1 MTDNSSKMP
10 AEFQYT
16 QHISVNF
23 KYSVIFSDSI
33 FNSSNN
39 TFRNVIKNDGSK
51 NKRKVFFIL
60 EKNIVEFYPTITS
73 DIKAYCEKNND
84 ILSITSE
91 PHGIEGGEVLKSR
104 DTISFLCS
112 LMAENAL
119 CRQSYI
125 IIIGGGAFL
134 DTVGFAASIVHRGIR
149 QIRIPTTVLSQND
162 SGVGVKT
169 AVNMHGIKNFL
180 GTFAPPYAVINDA
193 TFLKTLP
200 YRDWASGVP
209 EAFKVAMIKDKD
221 FFYWLCEHCTEIS
234 QRDLKT
240 MKYLIRRC
248 AELHLNHIATSG
260 DPFEFGSARPL
271 DFGHWSA
278 HKLEMLSNGEI
289 RHGEAVGIGLLLDT
303 LYAVKKGYTEQS
315 IFDKLLDSLQTLKLP
330 IFNKHL
336 LADENGTY
344 TILAGIEEFREHL
357 GGELHITMPKGIG
370 EKIEINEMD
379 DDIIIENIKYLEKL

>member
-1 MTDNSSKMP
+1 MTDNSSEMP
-10 AEFQYT
+10 IEFQYT
-16 QHISVNF
+16 QQISVNF
-23 KYSVIFSDSI
+23 KYSVMFSDSI
-33 FNSSNN
+33 FDSSNK
-39 TFRNVIKNDGSK
+39 TFRNVIQNDGSK

-60 EKNIVEFYPTITS
+60 EKNIINLYSTIIS
-73 DIKAYCEKNND
+73 DIKAYCEKNSD

-91 PHGIEGGEVLKSR
+91 PQGIEGGEALKSR

-112 LMAENAL
+112 LIAENSL

-125 IIIGGGAFL
+125 VIIGGGAFL

-180 GTFAPPYAVINDA
+180 GTFAPPYAVINDSN
-193 TFLKTLP
+193 FLKSLP

-221 FFYWLCEHCTEIS
+221 FFYWLCEHCKEIS

-278 HKLEMLSNGEI
+278 HKLEMLTNGKI
-289 RHGEAVGIGLLLDT
+289 RHGEAVGIGLLIDT
-303 LYAVKKGYTEQS
+303 LYAVKKGYTEQN
-315 IFDKLLDSLQTLKLP
+315 IFDKLLDSLQTLNLP

-344 TILAGIEEFREHL
+344 KILTGIEEFREHL

-370 EKIEINEMD
+370 EKIEINEID
-379 DDIIIENIKYLEKL
+379 DDIIIESIKYLEKL